1 MKAWWARLAG
11 RVNAMTL
18 RERFLLFVCGV
29 AILGAVTYLMFI
41 APLAH
46 LQEQRAKQFEMRS
59 AGVDRQLGR
68 IQVEILQRRRAH
80 AAEIGSEVAR
90 LQREIDAVDREVAQL
105 SESASAA
112 VAVPAMLRR
121 VLRRSDKVALL
132 RVTSAGAETAGAAPA
147 PGAPGS
153 GSGLDITLA
162 GGYLDLMEYLATLEG
177 ALPLARWSALRFSAE
192 TAPPQVSVRVATP
205 HAGP

>member
-1 MKAWWARLAG
+1 MKAWWARVAG

-18 RERFLLFVCGV
+18 RERFLLFFGCV
-29 AILGAVTYLMFI
+29 AILGAITYVLFI
-41 APLAH
+41 APLAR
-46 LQEQRAKQFEMRS
+46 LQQQRAKQFEMRS
-59 AGVDRQLGR
+59 AGVEQQLGR
-68 IQVEILQRRRAH
+68 IQLEILERRRSR
-80 AAEIGSEVAR
+80 AAEISGDMAK
-90 LQREIDAVDREVAQL
+90 LQGEIDAVEREIAAL

-121 VLRRSDKVALL
+121 VLRRTDKVALL
-132 RVTSAGAETAGAAPA
+132 RVTSAGADATGAAPA
-147 PGAPGS
+147 GAAITP

-192 TAPPQVSVRVATP
+192 TVPAQVAVRVATP
-205 HAGP
+205 RVGR